1 VLTWGL
7 IGPGKGIEWAIAAL
21 GQLRDLRP
29 TPRYLVAGRTHP
41 KVLAEQ
47 GESYRAYLRRRAR
60 RFGVADLDEFD
71 PAYRTATALTALLR
85 QADMV
90 LLPYDS
96 TVKVSS
102 GVLVEAVAA
111 GRPVI
116 ATGFSPS
123 ARTARR
129 RGRARGTAPGSLGDG
144 ARDTQ
149 SSDLAGPGRAGGRS
163 LREPRSRFRPAHHRR
178 QLPLT
183 GQSAHR
189 GPRRKPR
196 RDITIPPAAAR
207 RRQPRKV
214 VRFQLLAIFRAPQS
228 TSVPPRAI

>member
-47 GESYRAYLRRRAR
+47 GESYRAYLRRQAR
-60 RFGVADLDEFD
+60 RFGVADLVEFD

-96 TVKVSS
+96 TVKVSF

-116 ATGFSPS
+116 ATGFLQ
-123 ARTARR
+123 ARE
-129 RGRARGTAPGSLGDG
+129 L
-144 ARDTQ
+144 
-149 SSDLAGPGRAGGRS
+149 LAGGGG
-163 LREPRSRFRPAHHRR
+163 LVVLHRD
-178 QLPLT
+178 P
-183 GQSAHR
+183 
-189 GPRRKPR
+189 
-196 RDITIPPAAAR
+196 
-207 RRQPRKV
+207 
-214 VRFQLLAIFRAPQS
+214 
-228 TSVPPRAI
+228 